1 MDLSHISK
9 KKREFDLKILLV
21 SDTYESAISIAARA
35 RAKLIGADVV
45 YAANLLS
52 PLALLDYIGVKK
64 YGVVLFCW
72 RGALKDGLSLT
83 GFYNKYRTLSQKI
96 VFLCLVPDF
105 LGLNPRFL
113 SEEKKLLDSVH
124 GYWVTSNQL
133 KDSYSEVFSHNLPK
147 GILHDL
153 PDCDLILENFSI
165 AQEFKVIWVGNSSW
179 GKRYGYKDHKGFE
192 RFVKPVFNT
201 MKNKIPN
208 LEFEILDS
216 KNIRVSNQEVIEKI
230 SRSRVLLQ
238 TSDSEGTGLPILEAL
253 GLGVAPVT
261 RDVGIAKEILLGE
274 LSKFIVNTDLDDIEK
289 TIQIAL
295 KFKNRE
301 LLINT
306 YDSFISRAKSE
317 NVVWQVTPILLP
329 WERSAPIKIVKIK
342 MVWIYRHFKS
352 KRTI

>member
-1 MDLSHISK
+1 
-9 KKREFDLKILLV
+9 
-21 SDTYESAISIAARA
+21 
-35 RAKLIGADVV
+35 
-45 YAANLLS
+45 
-52 PLALLDYIGVKK
+52 
-64 YGVVLFCW
+64 
-72 RGALKDGLSLT
+72 
-83 GFYNKYRTLSQKI
+83 
-96 VFLCLVPDF
+96 
-105 LGLNPRFL
+105 
-113 SEEKKLLDSVH
+113 
-124 GYWVTSNQL
+124 
-133 KDSYSEVFSHNLPK
+133 
-147 GILHDL
+147 
-153 PDCDLILENFSI
+153 
-165 AQEFKVIWVGNSSW
+165 
-179 GKRYGYKDHKGFE
+179 
-192 RFVKPVFNT
+192 

-208 LEFEILDS
+208 LEFEVLDS
-216 KNIRVSNQEVIEKI
+216 KKIRVSNQEVIEKI

-342 MVWIYRHFKS
+342 IVWLYRHFIS